1 MTEKKITKREMF
13 AKIKEAVSDNAEMV
27 TFIDHEVELLTRKN
41 TTRNGKPTALQK
53 VNEEIKASIM
63 NELDSGE
70 KYTIAD
76 LIKVIPNPTD
86 TDFTTSKMS
95 ALVRQLKE
103 AGLVSRE
110 QIKGRAYFFKA

>member
-27 TFIDHEVELLTRKN
+27 AFIDHEVELLTRKN

-86 TDFTTSKMS
+86 TDFTTSNLS
-95 ALVRQLKE
+95 LLFWLLK
-103 AGLVSRE
+103 
-110 QIKGRAYFFKA
+110 KAEKLKKKKKKKKAKL

>member
-13 AKIKEAVSDNAEMV
+13 AKIREAVADNDEMV
-27 TFIDHEVELLTRKN
+27 AFIDHEVELLTRRN
-41 TTRNGKPTALQK
+41 GTRSGKPTALQK
-53 VNEEIKASIM
+53 VNEEIKTNILD
-63 NELDSGE
+63 ELDSGE
-70 KYTIAD
+70 MYTIAD

-103 AGLVSRE
+103 AGLVKRE
-110 QIKGRAYFFKA
+110 QIKGRAYFSKA

>member
-1 MTEKKITKREMF
+1 MEKKITKKEMF
-13 AKIKEAVSDNAEMV
+13 AKIREAVANDTEMV
-27 TFIDHEVELLTRKN
+27 AFIDHEMELLTRRN
-41 TTRNGKPTALQK
+41 GTRSGKPTALQK
-53 VNEEIKASIM
+53 MNEEIKASILD
-63 NELDSGE
+63 ELDSGE

-103 AGLVSRE
+103 AGLVNRE
-110 QIKGRAYFFKA
+110 QIKGRAYFSKA